1 MRVGISLLTLA
12 PGRVGGSETYARALC
27 PQALDR
33 VGINEYT
40 SFVSKPL
47 RTLGGRCRP
56 PSSARTGQAVAV
68 LDGSL
73 LFLPPARLAV
83 FEQKW
88 GWMTLRASTSL

>member
-12 PGRVGGSETYARALC
+12 PGRVGGSETYARALSE
-27 PQALDR
+27 ALDR

-40 SFVSKPL
+40 SFVSELAPDA
-47 RTLGGRCRP
+47 GGALPTTVVGSYR
-56 PSSARTGQAVAV
+56 SAVAV